1 MIVFTIF
8 PVELAFLFFL
18 SRVLTRSVSEFFLR
32 ITKNKN
38 TAIYLFS
45 FLFLPGVIVHE
56 LSHLLTASLLFVPVG
71 EIEFMPKVSGDEV
84 KLGSVAV
91 AKTDP
96 IRRAI
101 IGAAPFI
108 IGVLIIL
115 SSLFYFTKLNFPISQ
130 TIKVILELFI
140 VFEIGNTMFSS
151 SKDLEGTLE
160 LLVVILLIMGMLFF
174 IGLRVPQAIPD
185 YFSSP
190 ATKALFGK
198 IDLLILVPIGL
209 DLLVIGWIK
218 LLRKSKSIY

>member
-1 MIVFTIF
+1 M
-8 PVELAFLFFL
+8 
-18 SRVLTRSVSEFFLR
+18 
-32 ITKNKN
+32 
-38 TAIYLFS
+38 
-45 FLFLPGVIVHE
+45 
-56 LSHLLTASLLFVPVG
+56 
-71 EIEFMPKVSGDEV
+71 
-84 KLGSVAV
+84 AV